1 MATLIDA
8 GKAVGAAVLLGAAMT
23 VLPAPASAADASCA
37 PLDVAFLIDD
47 TGSMDNAIDNVKEG
61 VVELVD
67 EIDRVSGGDYRVG
80 LVAFGEGVEVYSTLE
95 KTSADEFRALLDQL
109 GTFGGDAPEA
119 WDEALTTAVDLRSE
133 ADVGGGDQSG
143 RFSVPWRA
151 DAKKLVVLVTDAR
164 PAGFD
169 DTFDDDDE
177 TRAYAAAVR
186 AGTAGIRV
194 ATIFVPNG
202 QHEDE
207 APYYLQQASDLT
219 GSTHFATNSDGS
231 NLAAGLELNVATCA
245 ADSDGDGLFD
255 EWETKGYDADGD
267 GTVDVDLPAMGARPD
282 RRDLFLQVN
291 WMAPDGAEPCF
302 LGFFCRS
309 SADGPHP
316 PDPDALRRVV
326 QAFANAP
333 LDNPDGTRGII
344 VHIDAGPLSP
354 DGSPPELI
362 SRGGALPEHSDYL
375 FGLDSS
381 TDEQEQVRSELEA
394 RYFPAIRAPLFT
406 WVLYVHSIEKYEDD
420 SRTYG
425 RASGLPGDTVMI
437 AEADIGS
444 TGLEA
449 ATLFHEIGHT
459 LGLRHGGLDDVNS
472 KPNYLS
478 VMNYAFALREGV
490 LTDNGP
496 VLDFSS
502 FTLAPLDE
510 NELDED
516 RGVWT
521 DTGSEPSGFVTV
533 HACVDAAAAAADE
546 WWESGEQTSVET
558 REPSVGGPIDWD
570 CDGSTDATPVD
581 GVIHNLWWRG
591 REAEPDEKRVLE
603 SRNDWETI
611 TFTGGSRG
619 GLESIPYG
627 EPEDD
632 DGFTVEAY
640 RATPKDHA
648 VFVGGP
654 GNLVVGTGVSP
665 VRVPIMVENLGEN
678 EDSYVLEAS
687 ASGDWTAEVF
697 ADDPVVVQPGETV
710 EVPLYVS
717 VPKGVEAG
725 QSIVVDVRTSSTN
738 ADWVSARTSAWLTVG
753 EGAAADAT
761 GSLAV
766 VPQVPTA
773 GGSFTVTGQGLAPG
787 ADALLVSQDGWFDA
801 VPVVAD
807 EAGMVAVTLVAPG
820 SETTGTIRVV
830 GESSEGRVLELAAVV
845 EVRSAVQPLVVSAAA
860 AWAVTAGLAGAALWV
875 RRRRGA
881 SS

>member
-8 GKAVGAAVLLGAAMT
+8 GKAVGAVMLLGAAMT

-80 LVAFGEGVEVYSTLE
+80 LVAFGEAVEVYSTLE

-143 RFSVPWRA
+143 SFSVPWRA

-169 DTFDDDDE
+169 DTYDNDDQD
-177 TRAYAAAVR
+177 RAYAAAVR

-202 QHEDE
+202 QHEDD
-207 APYYLQQASDLT
+207 ASGYLQFVSNLT
-219 GSTHFATNSDGS
+219 GSTYFATNPDGS
-231 NLAAGLELNVATCA
+231 NLAEGLELNVATCA

-255 EWETKGYDADGD
+255 EWETNGYDADGD
-267 GTVDVDLPAMGARPD
+267 GNVDVDLPAMGARPD

-291 WMAPDGAEPCF
+291 WMAPDGAQPCF
-302 LGFFCRS
+302 LGFFCRPG
-309 SADGPHP
+309 ADGPHP
-316 PDPDALRRVV
+316 PDPDALRRLV
-326 QAFANAP
+326 QAFADAP
-333 LDNPDGTRGII
+333 LDNPDGTRGIT
-344 VHIDAGPLSP
+344 VHIDAGRMSP
-354 DGSPPELI
+354 KGTPSELI
-362 SRGGALPEHSDYL
+362 SRGGAVPEHEEYL
-375 FGLDSS
+375 FRKG
-381 TDEQEQVRSELEA
+381 TTEIEQEQKRAGLEA
-394 RYFPAIRAPLFT
+394 RYFPAVRAPLFT
-406 WVLYVHSIEKYEDD
+406 WVLYVHSIQEGKDLL
-420 SRTYG
+420 
-425 RASGLPGDTVMI
+425 GLAPGVPGDTVLVAGVGMTSTPR
-437 AEADIGS
+437 EAV
-444 TGLEA
+444 
-449 ATLFHEIGHT
+449 TLVHELGHT
-459 LGLRHGGLDDVNS
+459 LGLRHGGLDDVNY

-478 VMNYAFALREGV
+478 VMNYGFALRDGV
-490 LTDNGP
+490 LTDRGP
-496 VLDFSS
+496 LLDFSPFS
-502 FTLAPLDE
+502 LAPLDE
-510 NELDED
+510 NALDES
-516 RGVWT
+516 RGVWAP
-521 DTGSEPSGFVTV
+521 DGRQPSGYRTL
-533 HACVDAAAAAADE
+533 HSCASDTAAAETTWRETGNKPA
-546 WWESGEQTSVET
+546 VEA
-558 REPSVGGPIDWD
+558 RKPSVGGPIDWD
-570 CDGSTDATPVD
+570 CDGTTDTSTVGGLVREGFWLDGDA
-581 GVIHNLWWRG
+581 G
-591 REAEPDEKRVLE
+591 PDEWRVLE

-619 GLESIPYG
+619 GLESVPYG

-632 DGFTVEAY
+632 DGFTDEAY
-640 RATPKDHA
+640 RATPKDYA
-648 VFVGGP
+648 VSVGGP
-654 GNLVVGTGVSP
+654 GNLVIGTDVGP
-665 VRVPIMVENLGEN
+665 VRVPITVENLGEN

-753 EGAAADAT
+753 EGAAADAS

-766 VPQVPTA
+766 DPQVPTA
-773 GGSFTVTGQGLAPG
+773 GGSFTVTGQGLAPR

-807 EAGMVAVTLVAPG
+807 EAGIVAVTLVAPG
-820 SETTGTIRVV
+820 SETTGTILVV
-830 GESSEGRVLELAAVV
+830 GESSEGRVLELAALV
-845 EVRSAVQPLVVSAAA
+845 EVRSAVQPLLVSAAA
-860 AWAVTAGLAGAALWV
+860 AWVVTAGLAGAALWL